1 MLNIYEAAEK
11 AQRDLNFALPQPKT
25 MDEFTPAYMKRVA
38 TLARKTDHTEAEVME
53 LAINSK
59 IFFRANILPEPG
71 RQGVHEKALDAY
83 IKNEVPLLT
92 NSLMLPKS
100 GPNAR
105 WFNSGQIAASN
116 PKNDTKSIDL
126 QAEILKKDEIVPVYG
141 ICKYTKDGGGAQD
154 NQHADVVS
162 TLKHCTKDQKF
173 LTIALLDG
181 GYYLKPDRNG
191 ISKHSAFETAYADY
205 PNVLITDYHQLNA
218 KLAAWLLL

>member
-11 AQRDLNFALPQPKT
+11 AQRDLNFALSQPKT
-25 MDEFTPAYMKRVA
+25 ANDFTPAYMKRVA
-38 TLARKTDHTEAEVME
+38 TIARKTDYTEAQVME
-53 LAINSK
+53 AVIKSELL
-59 IFFRANILPEPG
+59 FRATILPEPG

-83 IKNEVPLLT
+83 IKSEVPLLT

-105 WFNSGQIAASN
+105 WFNSGQIVASN

-126 QAEILKKDEIVPVYG
+126 QAEIVKNDEIIPVYG

-162 TLKHCTKDQKF
+162 TLKHCSKDQKF

-181 GYYLKPDRNG
+181 GYYLKPDKNG

-205 PNVLITDYHQLNA
+205 PNVMITDYHQLNA
-218 KLAAWLLL
+218 KLTAWLSL